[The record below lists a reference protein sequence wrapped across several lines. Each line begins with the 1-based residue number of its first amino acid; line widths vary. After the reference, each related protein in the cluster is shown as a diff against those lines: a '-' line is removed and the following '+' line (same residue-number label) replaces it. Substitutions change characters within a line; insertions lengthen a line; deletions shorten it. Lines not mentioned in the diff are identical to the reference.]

1 MTAHAKQQLAHGQA
15 NPAARARPAGRR
27 CVRLVVAGLL
37 GAGFAL
43 SALSGCATAT
53 ATAGGDRGE
62 ALRSAQ
68 YAWSAAI
75 RWGDFEGAWT
85 MVDPAYRE
93 AHPLTSLQLERY
105 AQVQVSAYR
114 ESGDAAA
121 GADTAARTIAIGV
134 VNRNTQAQREVRY
147 VERWRYDAAARRWWV
162 ADGLPDLWQD

>member
-1 MTAHAKQQLAHGQA
+1 MTVHAKQQLAHGQA

-53 ATAGGDRGE
+53 AGADRGE

-85 MVDPAYRE
+85 MIDPAYRE
-93 AHPLTSLQLERY
+93 AHPMTPLLFERY
-105 AQVQVSAYR
+105 AQVQVSGYR
-114 ESGDAAA
+114 ESGEAPAA
-121 GADTAARTIAIGV
+121 GDTAVRTIAIGV
-134 VNRNTQAQREVRY
+134 VNRNTQVRREVRY
-147 VERWRYDAAARRWWV
+147 VERWRYDAAAKRWWV
-162 ADGLPDLWQD
+162 AGGLPDFWQD